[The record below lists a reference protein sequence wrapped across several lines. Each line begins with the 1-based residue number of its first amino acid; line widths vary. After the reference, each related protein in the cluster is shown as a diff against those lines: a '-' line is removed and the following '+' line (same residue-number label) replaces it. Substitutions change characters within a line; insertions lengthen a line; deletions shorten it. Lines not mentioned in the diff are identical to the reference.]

1 MSKTVPTEASSD
13 AGPTGYLASR
23 LNAVKH
29 GILSRFTVLPW
40 ESADEYV
47 DLLAALVKDHQPVGV
62 TEEHLVEELAG
73 VMWRKQRLR
82 LAEAA
87 VHRAGLQDACGGW
100 RAEQTV
106 RNALAHRPGDTVS
119 REGLIEAVR
128 ASDQD
133 TAAEL
138 RELDE
143 EETRVNEALE
153 VLRGGKPAAYAR
165 ASAVL
170 GEDAREAWQDALEA
184 AGDGGHP
191 DREPGPFTAD
201 AAGLREFLEDELL
214 PWYARRRAE
223 LANRP
228 LVQRQACGEAFS
240 APKLEALARYET
252 HLDRKLERVLGVLIK
267 LRELRQSADRGS
279 VSQNG

>member
-1 MSKTVPTEASSD
+1 MSKTVATEASGD

-23 LNAVKH
+23 LNAVQH

-40 ESADEYV
+40 ESADEYAE
-47 DLLAALVKDHQPVGV
+47 LLDALVKEHQPVGV
-62 TEEHLVEELAG
+62 TEEHLVAELAG

-106 RNALAHRPGDTVS
+106 RNALAHLPGDTVS

-143 EETRVNEALE
+143 EETRVDEALE
-153 VLRGGKPAAYAR
+153 VLRGAR
-165 ASAVL
+165 ATQGRRGGAPPVP
-170 GEDAREAWQDALEA
+170 GGRAPALVRA
-184 AGDGGHP
+184 AP
-191 DREPGPFTAD
+191 R
-201 AAGLREFLEDELL
+201 
-214 PWYARRRAE
+214 
-223 LANRP
+223 
-228 LVQRQACGEAFS
+228 
-240 APKLEALARYET
+240 
-252 HLDRKLERVLGVLIK
+252 
-267 LRELRQSADRGS
+267 
-279 VSQNG
+279 